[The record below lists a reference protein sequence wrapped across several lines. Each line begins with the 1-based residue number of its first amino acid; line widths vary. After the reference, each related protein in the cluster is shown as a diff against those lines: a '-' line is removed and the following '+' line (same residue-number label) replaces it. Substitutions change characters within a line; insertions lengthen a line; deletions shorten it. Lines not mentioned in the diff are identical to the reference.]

1 MRIAAQV
8 VGWIWLVCVTL
19 SLMYSMEKGFI
30 TIGSWGYTI
39 ALVEA
44 GILLALYS
52 IVAGPGLWLVI
63 WGGQHNQK
71 NRFVCVLARMLATA
85 FVSIAVVVFAVF
97 VVIGARNKAVYD
109 GILSGT
115 NRTAIGILAA
125 IGIVVAV
132 QAWQSLEIGRQKQE
146 REEREDVS
154 SSAHLGGHSE
164 AEEMDRLE
172 AIYKGQRRDRHY
184 WEMRKAI
191 VCHYEKDYRRRHK
204 IEAMPWD
211 AFQIDVER
219 REP

>member
-8 VGWIWLVCVTL
+8 VGWIWLVCVAL
-19 SLMYSMEKGFI
+19 SLMYSIEKGFI

-52 IVAGPGLWLVI
+52 IVAGPGLWLVV
-63 WGGQHNQK
+63 WGVPHNEK
-71 NRFVCVLARMLATA
+71 NRFVRVLARMCAAA
-85 FVSIAVVVFAVF
+85 FVSIVVIVFAVF

-115 NRTAIGILAA
+115 NLTAIGILAA
-125 IGIVVAV
+125 IGIVAAV

-146 REEREDVS
+146 REGVS

-164 AEEMDRLE
+164 AEEMDKLE
-172 AIYKGQRRDRHY
+172 AMYKGQRRDRHY

-191 VCHYEKDYRRRHK
+191 VCHYEKDYTRRHE
-204 IEAMPWD
+204 IEAMSWNEFKSD
-211 AFQIDVER
+211 EER